1 MFIVS
6 DTKLNEISIAICAS
20 ILVLVGISILFL
32 IVLWYNDHFRKD
44 FPKNGSTIWDTTL
57 LSIILFMILFVMVLT
72 LLILEVKIK
81 KEKDPNGKKKL
92 QENAKTMRIVSSV
105 YFGGLSIVI
114 FIYFTFA
121 DNKKQTDKS
130 LNYIPYV
137 ETSNPKDNPKDKPKD
152 KHQDK
157 PQPVA
162 STSDGSSNPN
172 PKDERV
178 MQSIG
183 RSDVVLGTDNQGE
196 GEISLLTTLLELEYP
211 PDHNENPKL
220 VIRSYNPALFKVDF
234 DESKKELKF
243 TRLSELDKTP
253 FLVLSRKFEQLPDN
267 LAQINITDYHTIRML
282 DKTGNQLRHIKIVNS
297 K

>member
-57 LSIILFMILFVMVLT
+57 LLIFLFMILFVMVLT

-92 QENAKTMRIVSSV
+92 QENAKKMRIVSSV

-114 FIYFTFA
+114 FIYFYFA
-121 DNKKQTDKS
+121 DNKKKS
-130 LNYIPYV
+130 DANLGYIPYAD
-137 ETSNPKDNPKDKPKD
+137 TSNPKDNHNDKPNS
-152 KHQDK
+152 
-157 PQPVA
+157 VA
-162 STSDGSSNPN
+162 SKINEHDVLIASNRSSEKVDGL
-172 PKDERV
+172 K
-178 MQSIG
+178 
-183 RSDVVLGTDNQGE
+183 
-196 GEISLLTTLLELEYP
+196 EIPVPQLL
-211 PDHNENPKL
+211 KIK
-220 VIRSYNPALFKVDF
+220 IRSYDP
-234 DESKKELKF
+234 SKFNVYIDDDTKELIF
-243 TRLSELDKTP
+243 IRLNNLTNFPEEFPK
-253 FLVLSRKFEQLPDN
+253 KIEMLPEN
-267 LAQINITDYHTIRML
+267 LARID
-282 DKTGNQLRHIKIVNS
+282 IVNDSTIITFDTDNNQISSEHLGMNVTS